1 MVSEPNKLRGS
12 LSSPPGLALQPLT
25 IILRGNDTSQKTQS
39 LARGRR
45 VRREGRGSVQSARLG
60 TGRGG
65 GGEGG
70 HKVRGRCP
78 AVPATRVRRP
88 VGRPLYVAEQTD
100 DMVVSV
106 CCSAGL

>member
-25 IILRGNDTSQKTQS
+25 IILRGNDTSQRTQS

-65 GGEGG
+65 GGGAQG
-70 HKVRGRCP
+70 QG
-78 AVPATRVRRP
+78 AVPGGTSDEGA
-88 VGRPLYVAEQTD
+88 QT
-100 DMVVSV
+100 SRQAAL
-106 CCSAGL
+106 CG